1 MLPLHTTQK
10 NVICFS
16 LATIIFLSCKST
28 SENDLTVTIALQ
40 ESIESS
46 SQMLAESSKEI
57 TTAFEERLRD
67 PASSERAKI
76 WLPKIKKVQQLSSD
90 GFNYVESIK
99 KDMVSKS
106 NFSSELFE
114 ELMKYKKNILQID
127 PKITQ

>member
-1 MLPLHTTQK
+1 MLPLHTTLK

-114 ELMKYKKNILQID
+114 ELMK
-127 PKITQ
+127 